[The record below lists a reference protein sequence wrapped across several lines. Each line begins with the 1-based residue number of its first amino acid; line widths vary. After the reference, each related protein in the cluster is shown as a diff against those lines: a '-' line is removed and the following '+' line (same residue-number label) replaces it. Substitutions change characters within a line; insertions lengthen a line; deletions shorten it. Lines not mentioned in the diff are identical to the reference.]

1 MNDQPKNWLRDKHK
15 PEGPSMTR
23 IAVWLVVGGF
33 GAYLLISGIIGI
45 LGGGQ

>member
-1 MNDQPKNWLRDKHK
+1 VNDQPKNWLRNKDN

-23 IAVWLVVGGF
+23 IAVWLVVGGI
-33 GAYLLISGIIGI
+33 GAYFLISGIIGI

>member
-1 MNDQPKNWLRDKHK
+1 MNQLPKDPFRDKDK

-33 GAYLLISGIIGI
+33 GAYLLVTGIIGI
-45 LGGGQ
+45 LSGR

>member
-1 MNDQPKNWLRDKHK
+1 MKDFSKDQFPNDDK
-15 PEGPSMTR
+15 PQGPSMTR
-23 IAVWLVVGGF
+23 IAVWLVVGGV